1 MNYPDKK
8 GLSSLE
14 MIIVASSLLII
25 VGIITGFSISISGSL
40 IKDQTYRTLST
51 DISSCSELNT
61 PNEIYTLTQDI
72 THSSDIVCFNITADN
87 ITLDCR
93 GHNITNTQSDDHYGI
108 YILERNNIT
117 IKNCNIINETQGI
130 YLNSSSNNTL
140 INNTANN
147 NSYCGFYVYN
157 SSNNIIT
164 NNTANSNYG
173 SDWISG
179 IYLENSN
186 NNIIIDN
193 LAKDNDGYGISTAGS
208 NNNTFINN
216 IANNNILGIDISLSS
231 NNILINNTAN
241 NNNYGIFIGSSSN
254 NILINNTANNN
265 DYGISTSVSNN
276 NTFINNIAN
285 NNSNY
290 GISIAKSNN
299 NTFINNIANN
309 NSHGIDIKLQSKNN
323 ILINNTANNNSDYGI
338 IISSSQ
344 NNILTNNTANNNN
357 YGIFISLSS
366 NNILINNTANNNNY
380 GISTPYSNNN
390 TFINNIVYN
399 NIRGF
404 YIYLQ
409 SKDNT
414 LINNTANNNSYG
426 IFIGFSS
433 NNSVLINNTINN
445 NSNYG
450 IYIESSSNNTIE
462 NNIINNSNYY
472 GIWINSSS
480 NNNTISN
487 NRIENTLSNNSIYIK
502 NSNDCKINSNII
514 FNSSLNG
521 IKVENSSGI
530 KIFENNIS
538 NISEWGISLNI
549 SYNSSIENNT
559 LFENQNGILFE
570 YSNGNITNNNIT
582 NHKEGLRLHLSA
594 GLIKS
599 NIISNNERGLLINQ
613 SSDCQTEANTIYNNN
628 IGLQLFDATS
638 IKLSNDNLKNN
649 SIDFISENST
659 YIEPINIS
667 FNNNLSTIIFRGN
680 LSIDSIESITD
691 IPEGKAPFKNF
702 LNITNLSQDAWLA
715 INYSYNSDEIIQ
727 KRVIEKTLKMYKNT
741 SEGWTDSFGDINDI
755 DLTAKVIYANIS
767 SMGGIFSVFGNSSE
781 IKNCKN
787 ITEPE
792 TFYLASDLSGNQ
804 SYGVCIEIK
813 TDNVTLDCNNHILL
827 GENQASTK
835 GIKISNFKN
844 ITLKNC
850 NISNYEVGLFIDN
863 SNLSNI
869 QNCSFNSNSYGILLS
884 NSAKNNSFNETKFA
898 SNSISG
904 IYLNGS
910 DSNNFTNIYISGND
924 IAFYSTNTALNNLV
938 KKLKL
943 ENGANVNFESKDI
956 ILKKGYTP
964 DEDLP
969 NNLKALYKFILL
981 NNTSSTSWIFI
992 NISYTDDEIEDIK
1005 EDTLKIVKY
1014 YNESWDTGNSYISNR
1029 GLNKDENY
1037 VYANITSL
1045 NGGIFVPVGE
1055 IIIKTPSTP
1064 PSESKTTSTFTPPNY
1079 EIKNWDR
1086 IKAYEKAYMILS
1098 LNNTPVTK
1106 IEFSVKNETNKAS
1119 LKFTKLDYK
1128 PNNITQPSGT
1138 VYNWF
1143 SIEPNNLVEDNLF
1156 EVKFSF
1162 RVEKEWVN
1170 LKRVSPNYITLARWS
1185 KGTWNELSTS
1195 LVKNDSSFYYYE
1207 AYSPGFSYFVIETT
1221 TPKVQETLPKNKT
1234 INETPIQTP
1243 PQTEYKP
1250 SPVKTES
1257 NIMGIIMLIGG
1268 IVLGIGIIVGLVI
1281 FYIKTREETP
1291 SPLPPLP
1298 YQQTSPQQYQPQGLQ
1313 QVPEKQEKVY
1323 AIPKIPPLP
1332 PKEHYLSKV
1341 EIKTEK
1347 TDRKNLPLE
1356 REYPALSKFLKK
1368 LKK

>member
-1 MNYPDKK
+1 MNYPDKR

-61 PNEIYTLTQDI
+61 PNEVYTLTQDI
-72 THSSDIVCFNITADN
+72 THSSDIACFNITADN
-87 ITLDCR
+87 ITLDCQ
-93 GHNITNTQSDDHYGI
+93 GHNITNTQSDEHYGI
-108 YILERNNIT
+108 YILEKNNIT
-117 IKNCNIINETQGI
+117 IKNCNIIKETQGI

-140 INNTANN
+140 INNTVNN
-147 NSYCGFYVYN
+147 NSDCGFYVYN

-164 NNTANSNYG
+164 NNTANFNDGAGIYLWEYSLNNNIENNIVTDNTYGIVLYSNTAYNNITQNIVNSNEIQGIRLVDCYNNTLSNNTANSNYG

-193 LAKDNDGYGISTAGS
+193 LAKDNDGYGISTSGS

-216 IANNNILGIDISLSS
+216 IANNNS
-231 NNILINNTAN
+231 
-241 NNNYGIFIGSSSN
+241 Y
-254 NILINNTANNN
+254 
-265 DYGISTSVSNN
+265 
-276 NTFINNIAN
+276 
-285 NNSNY
+285 
-290 GISIAKSNN
+290 
-299 NTFINNIANN
+299 
-309 NSHGIDIKLQSKNN
+309 
-323 ILINNTANNNSDYGI
+323 
-338 IISSSQ
+338 
-344 NNILTNNTANNNN
+344 
-357 YGIFISLSS
+357 
-366 NNILINNTANNNNY
+366 
-380 GISTPYSNNN
+380 
-390 TFINNIVYN
+390 
-399 NIRGF
+399 GF
-404 YIYLQ
+404 YIYSY
-409 SKDNT
+409 SKNNT
-414 LINNTANNNSYG
+414 LINNTAYNNSYG
-426 IFIGFSS
+426 IFISSSS
-433 NNSVLINNTINN
+433 NNNILINNTINN

-450 IYIESSSNNTIE
+450 IYIE
-462 NNIINNSNYY
+462 
-472 GIWINSSS
+472 SSS

-521 IKVENSSGI
+521 IKVENSNGI

-538 NISEWGISLNI
+538 NISEWGISLNG
-549 SYNSSIENNT
+549 SYYSSIENNT
-559 LFENQNGILFE
+559 LFENQNGILLE
-570 YSNGNITNNNIT
+570 DSDGNITNNNIT

-599 NIISNNERGLLINQ
+599 NVISNNERGLLINQ
-613 SSDCQTEANTIYNNN
+613 SFDCQTEANTIYNNN
-628 IGLQLFDATS
+628 IGLQFFDATS

-649 SIDFISENST
+649 SIDFVSEDST

-667 FNNNLSTIIFRGN
+667 FNDNLSTIIFRGN

-727 KRVIEKTLKMYKNT
+727 KRVIEKTLKIYKNT
-741 SEGWTDSFGDINDI
+741 SEGWIDSFGDINDI

-767 SMGGIFSVFGNSSE
+767 SMDGIFSVFGNSTE

-869 QNCSFNSNSYGILLS
+869 QNCSFNSNGYGILLS
-884 NSAKNNSFNETKFA
+884 SSAKNNSFNGTKFA

-910 DSNNFTNIYISGND
+910 DSNNFTNIYISWND
-924 IAFYSTNTALNNLV
+924 IAFYSISTALDNLV
-938 KKLKL
+938 KKLKF

-969 NNLKALYKFILL
+969 NNLKALYKFVLL

-1005 EDTLKIVKY
+1005 EDTLKIIKY
-1014 YNESWDTGNSYISNR
+1014 YNGSWDTGNSYISNR
-1029 GLNKDENY
+1029 GFNKDENY

-1064 PSESKTTSTFTPPNY
+1064 PSESKTPSTFTPSNY

-1119 LKFTKLDYK
+1119 LKFTKLDSK
-1128 PNNITQPSGT
+1128 PNNVTQPSGT

-1162 RVEKEWVN
+1162 RVEKEWIN

-1243 PQTEYKP
+1243 PQPEYKP